1 MSSIAIPEDM
11 IYRAKTDSQ
20 WLCMMCGN
28 HYSVKEGDVVK
39 CPKCSEKKS

>member
-1 MSSIAIPEDM
+1 MSSIAVPEDM

-20 WLCMMCGN
+20 WLCMTCGN